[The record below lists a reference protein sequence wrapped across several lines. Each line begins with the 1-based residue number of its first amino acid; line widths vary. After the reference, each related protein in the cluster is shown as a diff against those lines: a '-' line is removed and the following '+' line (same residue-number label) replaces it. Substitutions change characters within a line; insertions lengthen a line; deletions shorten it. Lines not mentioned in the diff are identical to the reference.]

1 MFPNEQNRNYENLKK
16 IYLTDDLTA
25 YIALNSG
32 EITYQDNEGRS
43 HTDRYNPGSRWY
55 RLLALLLMN
64 HGNFLSASSI
74 AAAVYDREQRIDY
87 EKQVD
92 SLVRE
97 IRKKGFFRHVNGK
110 GFKISKLK
118 SEYYYAVYIPKQHW
132 EEKEHTDEDLPIQ
145 LTNNRFVSVPKSEL
159 IYREEELVWIK
170 RLLASGENA
179 INITGSG
186 GIGKTSLAKIL
197 FEEIRETYDCV
208 GWCDYKKNL
217 KESVLR
223 SFVLFPEEKN
233 EENRWHAIVNK
244 LRGNLNKKVLLFV
257 DNVTFNFQL
266 DQDPR
271 TDAYLREIT
280 GWANVTVVIT
290 SRFVLDGF
298 SGVVLETIGNDNNP
312 EPSVDLFCLYNRYVD
327 RSSHED
333 VIRKLVKLCQ
343 YHTFAIELAA
353 KACRYTSVEELY
365 NRLNKEG
372 FYFPE
377 VSFATAHGEY
387 AIENAEAQIR
397 KLFDLSTRTQQEFY
411 ALHAF
416 SMLPEMEILS
426 ASEMESWFG
435 IQLNDIRDLLD
446 EAWICYENDGFS
458 IHPLVKEA
466 TISRGDSE
474 SISRVVSFFAD
485 VLNSGSYFHSSDSL
499 METAR
504 KLWIASVVLLYA
516 EDRPND
522 VTACLASGDLARA
535 IGIREVSLAM
545 YKKALELF
553 EKNSYLRQE
562 DQIGFWKAS
571 YYYGYLLS
579 YTRTGLKEAEEYIR
593 KALDLLNEIP
603 KSDTTDLYR
612 AKALDHLGYIL
623 ADKEDPL
630 SFEAVQDYFQE
641 SLRILK
647 ELYDKD
653 PQSKY
658 MNLISWV
665 EDDLGYFLS
674 SMGDED
680 RELAERHLKKGLEL
694 RRKIFCDEAAE
705 EIAWSCNTLASHY
718 LFHNQNLLQA
728 EDLFVEAIEIYE
740 ILEEKLPGV
749 HAASLASA
757 HNNYAV
763 LLFRMGGEDRL
774 KEAANHLSVAMTMYH
789 EEAPDQ
795 YRYEYA
801 QILNNLGCVFDIR
814 KKKKDAEEMLRGA
827 LRIYEGYDFPDD
839 SSTIASNLSRIG
851 RYSMVNTENTGDHAY
866 RQRSLFLQCGS
877 RRRILKID
885 SGN

>member
-1 MFPNEQNRNYENLKK
+1 MFLNEKNRNNKNLKK

-25 YIALNSG
+25 YIVLNSG
-32 EITYQDNEGRS
+32 EITYRDNEGRS

-55 RLLALLLMN
+55 RLLALLLIN
-64 HGNFLSASSI
+64 HGNYLSASSI
-74 AAAVYDREQRIDY
+74 ASEVYDGEQRIGY

-97 IRKKGFFRHVNGK
+97 IRKKDFFRHVNGK

-118 SEYYYAVYIPKQHW
+118 NEFYYAVYIPKQHW
-132 EEKEHTDEDLPIQ
+132 EEKEYADEDLPIL
-145 LTNNRFVSVPKSEL
+145 LTNHRFVPVPKSEL
-159 IYREEELVWIK
+159 IYREEELAWIK
-170 RLLASGENA
+170 SLIANGENA

-197 FEEIRETYDCV
+197 FEEIRESYDCV

-223 SFVLFPEEKN
+223 SIVLFPEEKN

-244 LRGNLNKKVLLFV
+244 LRDNLNKKILLFV
-257 DNVTFNFQL
+257 DNVTFDFQL

-271 TDAYLREIT
+271 TDVYLREIS

-327 RSSHED
+327 RSLHED
-333 VIRKLVKLCQ
+333 VIRKLVRLCQ

-387 AIENAEAQIR
+387 AIENAGLQIR
-397 KLFDLSTRTQQEFY
+397 KLFDLSTRTQQEY
-411 ALHAF
+411 HALHAF
-416 SMLPEMEILS
+416 SMLPEMEMLS

-446 EAWICYENDGFS
+446 EAWIRYENEGFS
-458 IHPLVKEA
+458 VHPLVKEA
-466 TISRGDSE
+466 TISRGDKE
-474 SISRVVSFFAD
+474 SISRVVSFFSD
-485 VLNSGSYFHSSDSL
+485 VLNGGLYFNSSDSL

-516 EDRPND
+516 EDRPSN
-522 VTACLASGDLARA
+522 VKACLVSGDLARA

-545 YKKALELF
+545 YKKAWALF
-553 EKNSYLRQE
+553 GENSSLRQE
-562 DQIGFWKAS
+562 DPIGFWKAS

-579 YTRTGLKEAEEYIR
+579 YTRTGLKEAEVYIR
-593 KALDLLNEIP
+593 KALDLLDDIP

-612 AKALDHLGYIL
+612 AKALDHLGYVL
-623 ADKEDPL
+623 ADKDEKL
-630 SFEAVQDYFQE
+630 SFTAVQNYFQE

-653 PQSKY
+653 PQPKY
-658 MNLISWV
+658 LNLVSWV

-674 SMGDED
+674 AMDDED
-680 RELAERHLKKGLEL
+680 RDLAEAHIKRGLEL
-694 RRKIFCDEAAE
+694 RRKLFRNEASAE
-705 EIAWSCNTLASHY
+705 VAWSCNTLGSHY

-728 EDLFVEAIEIYE
+728 QDLFVEAIEIYE

-757 HNNYAV
+757 HNNYAI
-763 LLFRMGGEDRL
+763 LLFLMGGEERL
-774 KEAANHLSVAMTMYH
+774 KEATNHLSIAMTMYH
-789 EEAPDQ
+789 QEALDQ
-795 YRYEYA
+795 YRFEYA
-801 QILNNLGCVFDIR
+801 QTLNNLGCVFDVR
-814 KKKKDAEEMLRGA
+814 KKRKDAEEMLRGA

-839 SSTIASNLSRIG
+839 SSTIASNLSLVGSYLI
-851 RYSMVNTENTGDHAY
+851 ENSGNENNRANW
-866 RQRSLFLQCGS
+866 QRSLFLQCGS
-877 RRRILKID
+877 RRRIMKI
-885 SGN
+885 